1 MAEIGNDFPVNY
13 SFENVPHLSPEEKA
27 AAKPLENKAWAK
39 SMEILGNN
47 RDSCTE
53 KYGANK
59 INELNIS
66 DTERTEGLKFLK
78 REGIDLYIELIKGG
92 SPVQEYYF
100 EKKDGKTRVIKR
112 ISNISGDIGSEDVHE
127 ANKEE
132 LEELVNILQGIKK
145 T

>member
-1 MAEIGNDFPVNY
+1 MAEIGN
-13 SFENVPHLSPEEKA
+13 SFENVPPLSQEEEA
-27 AAKPLENKAWAK
+27 VVKPLENKAWAK

-53 KYGANK
+53 KYGAN
-59 INELNIS
+59 NEVNIYN
-66 DTERTEGLKFLK
+66 TETAEGDLAPLRK
-78 REGIDLYIELIKGG
+78 EGIDLYVELIKGG
-92 SPVQEYYF
+92 SPVEEYYF

-145 T
+145 VEPTQQ